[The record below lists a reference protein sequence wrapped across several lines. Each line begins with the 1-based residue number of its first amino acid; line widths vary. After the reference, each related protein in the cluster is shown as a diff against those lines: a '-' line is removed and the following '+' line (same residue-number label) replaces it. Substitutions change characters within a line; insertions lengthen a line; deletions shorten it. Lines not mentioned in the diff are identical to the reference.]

1 MSIRNDLS
9 LQAHYKTLY
18 DTAEFTTT
26 AVWKHEMATEN
37 IHDGSG
43 AIVYSSM
50 DTNFHAKELR
60 YEGAGSASVTQ
71 FLTGIFFLGGGAG
84 IRGLGLPFFLIGVN
98 SKRK

>member
-1 MSIRNDLS
+1 MAIRNDLS

-71 FLTGIFFLGGGAG
+71 FLTGIFFFFFFGGGGGGGAG
-84 IRGLGLPFFLIGVN
+84 IRGLGLPFF
-98 SKRK
+98 